1 MPLFVRGRGWIRI
14 LLALSGFLGILDQMN
29 LQRPWGVEMDVA
41 LRKGY
46 VDARL
51 PEFAFNG
58 QMQMVSH
65 RQAVVQTPHENTEL
79 KIEAVVTEAQEKGR
93 GLGLTQDHQVFP
105 GDFEKKLLRRLGV
118 GAVSN
123 AHGDDDSRDGV

>member
-29 LQRPWGVEMDVA
+29 LQRPCGVEMDVA

-58 QMQMVSH
+58 QMQMVNH
-65 RQAVVQTPHENTEL
+65 RQAIFQPPHKNAEL
-79 KIEAVVTEAQEKGR
+79 KIEAVVTKAQEKG
-93 GLGLTQDHQVFP
+93 
-105 GDFEKKLLRRLGV
+105 
-118 GAVSN
+118 
-123 AHGDDDSRDGV
+123 